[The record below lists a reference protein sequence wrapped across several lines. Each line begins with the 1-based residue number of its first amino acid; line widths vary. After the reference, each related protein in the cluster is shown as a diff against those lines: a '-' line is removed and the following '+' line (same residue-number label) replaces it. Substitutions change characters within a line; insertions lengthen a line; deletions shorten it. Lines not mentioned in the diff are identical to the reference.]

1 MDYLEAIMRNLI
13 LLITLVCLCAGLAAA
28 QGTAAP
34 ASNPPA
40 ATDNRN
46 SSPAQS
52 SPSTNTTPAPAQT
65 PTTPAPP
72 SQVPQADQPAPAA
85 GTVLHPANVP
95 EVAQGSDVAK
105 GTEIRAALDTP
116 LSSKTSK
123 VGDRFTATVAQDVKG
138 VNGSVGVPAGS
149 KLNGEVSEVEQGKAL
164 PQLRGKGRLN
174 LRFTD
179 IVLPNGTRAPVFLT
193 LKNVT
198 DTSGKQDTKTSTS
211 SEGEVNSRTSGGSA
225 AKDVGIGAG
234 IGTVAGLI
242 FGHAIRGLAI
252 GAIAGGGYVLATQGK
267 DVEMPAKAGLVLNT
281 DSPINVPANST
292 SSSGSNP

>member
-1 MDYLEAIMRNLI
+1 MRNLI
-13 LLITLVCLCAGLAAA
+13 LTLVLVCAAA
-28 QGTAAP
+28 GIAVSQAGTSPAP
-34 ASNPPA
+34 TSNPPA
-40 ATDNRN
+40 ATDT
-46 SSPAQS
+46 
-52 SPSTNTTPAPAQT
+52 STPPAQT
-65 PTTPAPP
+65 SPATTTPVPQPP
-72 SQVPQADQPAPAA
+72 QNQVPQADQPAPPR

-95 EVAQGSDVAK
+95 EVAQGRDVPK
-105 GTEIRAALDTP
+105 GAEIKAALDTP

-123 VGDRFTATVAQDVKG
+123 VGDRFTATVVQDVQG
-138 VNGSVGVPAGS
+138 VNGSVGIPAAS
-149 KLNGEVSEVEQGKAL
+149 KLEGEVSEVEQGKML

-179 IVLPNGTRAPVFLT
+179 LAFPNGTRAPVFLT

-198 DTSGKQDTKTSTS
+198 DTSGKADSKTSTS
-211 SEGEVNSRTSGGSA
+211 SEGEVNSRTSGGSV

-267 DVEMPAKAGLVLNT
+267 DVEMPAKAGLVLNA
-281 DSPINVPANST
+281 DSPISVPANAST

>member
-1 MDYLEAIMRNLI
+1 MRNLI
-13 LLITLVCLCAGLAAA
+13 FTLVLVCAAAGLALS
-28 QGTAAP
+28 QTGTAPAP
-34 ASNPPA
+34 TTNPPA
-40 ATDNRN
+40 ATDSSTPPSQTTQPVN
-46 SSPAQS
+46 SG
-52 SPSTNTTPAPAQT
+52 TPASQT
-65 PTTPAPP
+65 QTSPP
-72 SQVPQADQPAPAA
+72 QSQVPQTDQPAPAS

-95 EVAQGSDVAK
+95 EVAQRRDVPK
-105 GTEIRAALDTP
+105 GAEIKAALDTP

-123 VGDRFTATVAQDVKG
+123 VGDRFTATVAQDVNG
-138 VNGSVGVPAGS
+138 VNGSVGIPAGS
-149 KLNGEVSEVEQGKAL
+149 KIEGEVSEVEQGKVL
-164 PQLRGKGRLN
+164 PELRGKGRLN

-179 IVLPNGTRAPVFLT
+179 LVFPNGVRSPLFLT

-198 DTSGKQDTKTSTS
+198 DTSGKADAKTSTS
-211 SEGEVNSRTSGGSA
+211 SEGEVNSRTSGGSV

-267 DVEMPAKAGLVLNT
+267 DVEMPAKAGLVLNA
-281 DSPINVPANST
+281 DSPINVPGNAST

>member
-1 MDYLEAIMRNLI
+1 MRNLI
-13 LLITLVCLCAGLAAA
+13 FTLVLLCAAAGMA
-28 QGTAAP
+28 LSQTGTAPAP

-40 ATDNRN
+40 ATDQQT
-46 SSPAQS
+46 SPSPAPSQPAS
-52 SPSTNTTPAPAQT
+52 TAPSTAPATTTPVPQ
-65 PTTPAPP
+65 PP
-72 SQVPQADQPAPAA
+72 QNQVPQADQPAPPS

-95 EVAQGSDVAK
+95 ETAQGRDIAK
-105 GTEIRAALDTP
+105 GTEIKAVLDTP
-116 LSSKTSK
+116 LSTKTSK

-149 KLNGEVSEVEQGKAL
+149 KIEGEVSEVEQGKML

-179 IVLPNGTRAPVFLT
+179 ISLPDGTRAPVFLT
-193 LKNVT
+193 LKTVT
-198 DTSGKQDTKTSTS
+198 DTSGKQSSGSSTST
-211 SEGEVNSRTSGGSA
+211 EGEVNSRTSGGTI

-242 FGHAIRGLAI
+242 FGHAMRGLAI

-267 DVEMPAKAGLVLNT
+267 DVEMPAKAGLVLNA
-281 DSPINVPANST
+281 DSPINLSANGST
-292 SSSGSNP
+292 NNTGSNP

>member
-1 MDYLEAIMRNLI
+1 MRKII
-13 LLITLVCLCAGLAAA
+13 LTSVLVCAVAGLALS
-28 QGTAAP
+28 QTGTAPAP
-34 ASNPPA
+34 TSNPPA
-40 ATDNRN
+40 ATDQQT
-46 SSPAQS
+46 SPSPAPSQPAS
-52 SPSTNTTPAPAQT
+52 TAPSTTPPPAPQDQT
-65 PTTPAPP
+65 TAPQN
-72 SQVPQADQPAPAA
+72 QVPQSDQPAPAS

-95 EVAQGSDVAK
+95 ETAQGRDIAK
-105 GTEIRAALDTP
+105 GTEIKAALDTP

-123 VGDRFTATVAQDVKG
+123 VGDRFTATVAQDVNG
-138 VNGSVGVPAGS
+138 VNGSVGIPAGS
-149 KLNGEVSEVEQGKAL
+149 KIEGEVSEVEQGKAL

-179 IVLPNGTRAPVFLT
+179 LVLPNGSRAPVFLT

-198 DTSGKQDTKTSTS
+198 DTSGKQDAKTSTS

>member
-1 MDYLEAIMRNLI
+1 MRNLI
-13 LLITLVCLCAGLAAA
+13 LLITAVCLAAGLSSA
-28 QGTAAP
+28 QGTP
-34 ASNPPA
+34 SPTSNPPA
-40 ATDNRN
+40 ATDNTAP
-46 SSPAQS
+46 PAQT
-52 SPSTNTTPAPAQT
+52 SPSPSPTPAPAQT
-65 PTTPAPP
+65 TPQT
-72 SQVPQADQPAPAA
+72 QVPQTDQPAPAS

-95 EVAQGSDVAK
+95 ETAQGNDVAK

-149 KLNGEVSEVEQGKAL
+149 KLEGEVSEVEQGKAL

-179 IVLPNGTRAPVFLT
+179 IVLPNGMRAPVFLT

-198 DTSGKQDTKTSTS
+198 DTAGKQSSSTSTS
-211 SEGEVNSRTSGGSA
+211 SEGEVNSRTSGGTA

-242 FGHAIRGLAI
+242 FGHALRGLAI

-267 DVEMPAKAGLVLNT
+267 DVEMPAKAGLILNA
-281 DSPINVPANST
+281 DSPINISGTAPST
-292 SSSGSNP
+292 SPTNR

>member
-1 MDYLEAIMRNLI
+1 MRNLI
-13 LLITLVCLCAGLAAA
+13 LLITAVCLAAGLSSA
-28 QGTAAP
+28 QGTASP
-34 ASNPPA
+34 TSNPPA
-40 ATDNRN
+40 ATDNTAP
-46 SSPAQS
+46 PAQS
-52 SPSTNTTPAPAQT
+52 SPSPSPTPAPTPAQT
-65 PTTPAPP
+65 SPQ
-72 SQVPQADQPAPAA
+72 SQVPQTDQPAPAS

-95 EVAQGSDVAK
+95 ETAQGNDVAK

-149 KLNGEVSEVEQGKAL
+149 KLEGEVSEVEQGKAL

-179 IVLPNGTRAPVFLT
+179 IVLPNGMRAPVFLT

-198 DTSGKQDTKTSTS
+198 DTAGKQSSSTSTS
-211 SEGEVNSRTSGGSA
+211 SEGEVNSRTSGGTA

-242 FGHAIRGLAI
+242 FGHALRGLAI

-267 DVEMPAKAGLVLNT
+267 DVEMPAKAGLILNA
-281 DSPINVPANST
+281 DSPINISGTAPST
-292 SSSGSNP
+292 SPTNR

>member
-1 MDYLEAIMRNLI
+1 MRNLI
-13 LLITLVCLCAGLAAA
+13 LLITAVCLAAGLSSA
-28 QGTAAP
+28 QGTASP
-34 ASNPPA
+34 TSNPPA
-40 ATDNRN
+40 ATDNTAP
-46 SSPAQS
+46 PAQS
-52 SPSTNTTPAPAQT
+52 SPSPSPTPAPAPAQT
-65 PTTPAPP
+65 SPQ
-72 SQVPQADQPAPAA
+72 SQVPQTDQPAPAS

-95 EVAQGSDVAK
+95 ETAQGNDVAK

-149 KLNGEVSEVEQGKAL
+149 KLEGEVSEVEQGKAL

-179 IVLPNGTRAPVFLT
+179 IVLPNGMRAPVFLT

-198 DTSGKQDTKTSTS
+198 DTAGKQSSSTSTS
-211 SEGEVNSRTSGGSA
+211 SEGEVNSRTSGGTA

-242 FGHAIRGLAI
+242 FGHALRGLAI

-267 DVEMPAKAGLVLNT
+267 DVEMPAKAGLILNA
-281 DSPINVPANST
+281 DSPINISGTAPST
-292 SSSGSNP
+292 SPTNR

>member
-1 MDYLEAIMRNLI
+1 MRNLI
-13 LLITLVCLCAGLAAA
+13 LLITAVCLAAGLSSA
-28 QGTAAP
+28 QGTASP
-34 ASNPPA
+34 TSNPPA
-40 ATDNRN
+40 ATDNTAP
-46 SSPAQS
+46 PAQS
-52 SPSTNTTPAPAQT
+52 SPSPSPTPAPAPAQT
-65 PTTPAPP
+65 SPQ
-72 SQVPQADQPAPAA
+72 SQVPQTDQPAPAS

-95 EVAQGSDVAK
+95 ETAQGNDVAK

-149 KLNGEVSEVEQGKAL
+149 KLEGEVSEVEQGKAL

-179 IVLPNGTRAPVFLT
+179 IVLPNGMRAPVFLT

-198 DTSGKQDTKTSTS
+198 DTAGKQSSSTSTS
-211 SEGEVNSRTSGGSA
+211 SEGEVNSRTSGGTA

-242 FGHAIRGLAI
+242 FGHALRGLAI

-267 DVEMPAKAGLVLNT
+267 DVEMPAKAGLILNA
-281 DSPINVPANST
+281 DSPINISGTAPST
-292 SSSGSNP
+292 SPTNP

>member
-1 MDYLEAIMRNLI
+1 MRNLI
-13 LLITLVCLCAGLAAA
+13 LLITAVCLAATMALAQA
-28 QGTAAP
+28 GTAAP
-34 ASNPPA
+34 TANPPA
-40 ATDNRN
+40 ATDNTN
-46 SSPAQS
+46 SAPAQT
-52 SPSTNTTPAPAQT
+52 SPSTNQTPATAPST
-65 PTTPAPP
+65 PQD
-72 SQVPQADQPAPAA
+72 QVPQTDQPAPAP

-95 EVAQGSDVAK
+95 ETAQGNDVAK
-105 GTEIRAALDTP
+105 GTEIRATLDTP

-149 KLNGEVSEVEQGKAL
+149 KLEGEVSEVEQGKAL

-179 IVLPNGTRAPVFLT
+179 IILPNGMRAPVFLT

-198 DTSGKQDTKTSTS
+198 DTAGKQSSSTSTS
-211 SEGEVNSRTSGGSA
+211 SEGEVNSRTSGGTA

-242 FGHAIRGLAI
+242 FGHALRGLAI

-267 DVEMPAKAGLVLNT
+267 DVEMPAKAGLILNA
-281 DSPINVPANST
+281 DSPINI
-292 SSSGSNP
+292 SGTAPSPSATNP

>member
-1 MDYLEAIMRNLI
+1 MDHLEAIMRNLI
-13 LLITLVCLCAGLAAA
+13 LLITLVCLSAGLAAA

-40 ATDNRN
+40 ATDNSN

-65 PTTPAPP
+65 PTTPAPQ

-95 EVAQGSDVAK
+95 EVAQGSDIAK

-149 KLNGEVSEVEQGKAL
+149 KLEGEVSEVEEGKML

-198 DTSGKQDTKTSTS
+198 DTSGKQSSTSSTS
-211 SEGEVNSRTSGGSA
+211 SEGEVNSHTGGGTI

-234 IGTVAGLI
+234 VGTVAGLI
-242 FGHAIRGLAI
+242 FGHALRGLAI

-267 DVEMPAKAGLVLNT
+267 DVEMPAKAGLVLNA
-281 DSPINVPANST
+281 DSPINI
-292 SSSGSNP
+292 SGSAPTGSSPHP

>member
-1 MDYLEAIMRNLI
+1 VINQEAFMRKFIFNLV
-13 LLITLVCLCAGLAAA
+13 LVCVAA
-28 QGTAAP
+28 GTAFSQTGTSPAP
-34 ASNPPA
+34 TSNPPA
-40 ATDNRN
+40 ATD
-46 SSPAQS
+46 STAPQSTQPA
-52 SPSTNTTPAPAQT
+52 TTTPVPQ
-65 PTTPAPP
+65 PP
-72 SQVPQADQPAPAA
+72 PNQVPQADQPAPPS

-95 EVAQGSDVAK
+95 ETAQGRDISK
-105 GTEIRAALDTP
+105 GTEIKAVLDTP

-138 VNGSVGVPAGS
+138 VNGTVGIPAGS
-149 KLNGEVSEVEQGKAL
+149 KIEGEVSEVEQGKML

-179 IVLPNGTRAPVFLT
+179 LALPDGTRAPVFLT

-198 DTSGKQDTKTSTS
+198 DTSGKADSKTSTS
-211 SEGEVNSRTSGGSA
+211 SEGEVNSRTSGGSI

-267 DVEMPAKAGLVLNT
+267 DVEMPAKAGLVLNA
-281 DSPINVPANST
+281 DSPINLPANTST
-292 SSSGSNP
+292 GGSGANP